1 MLDPKAEVTGS
12 AYYVGGGDRD
22 YALIQ
27 DFKLG
32 SNGDKIQ
39 LFSQTT
45 NPNDYVLGAVANGLP
60 NGVGIYT
67 NDTARDLIGIVQGD
81 NVSLATLNLTNN
93 SQFNL
98 VG

>member
-1 MLDPKAEVTGS
+1 M
-12 AYYVGGGDRD
+12 
-22 YALIQ
+22 IQ
-27 DFKLG
+27 DFQLG

-39 LFSQTT
+39 LFSETT

-67 NDTARDLIGIVQGD
+67 NNAAHDLIGIVQGD
-81 NVSLATLNLTNN
+81 NVSLATLSLTNS
-93 SQFNL
+93 SQFSL